1 MKKVVNLLFIF
12 SLLVSILSF
21 FEVKA
26 DSNLLANAKAGVL
39 IEESS
44 GTIIYEKNMNEKMSV
59 ASLTKMMGMILIMEA
74 LEEGTIT
81 LEEKVRVSQN
91 ASGMGGSQ
99 IWLSPGEEMSVSDLI
114 KGIMMASANDG
125 IVCMAERLGGTEA
138 DFVKMM
144 NNKAKELG
152 LKNTNFVNST
162 GLDEENHYSTA
173 YDLSIIAKEL
183 VSHEK
188 IFEFTSIYED
198 YLRKDTNNPFWL
210 VNTNKLIKT
219 YQGADG
225 LKTGMTDNAAYCM
238 AVTAKRNN
246 MRLIAIVLG
255 EESGKVRN
263 QETAELLD
271 YGFNLYSV
279 TTVKKKGEI
288 LGEITLDKASLD
300 KINIVAG
307 SDVIVLKKQGEQD
320 KEYKSEIKLNT
331 IELPIKKGDKLGTLI
346 VKDDYG
352 NKIDEVVITSLEDVL
367 KDNFLNI
374 FWKIVKSMIQGELL

>member
-1 MKKVVNLLFIF
+1 MKKVVILLFIF
-12 SLLVSILSF
+12 SLLIAIFPF

-26 DSNLLANAKAGVL
+26 SSDLLTNAKAGVL
-39 IEESS
+39 MEESS
-44 GTIIYEKNMNEKMSV
+44 GTVIYEKNMNEKMSI
-59 ASLTKMMGMILIMEA
+59 ASLTKMMGMILIMES
-74 LEEGTIT
+74 LEDGTIK
-81 LEEKVRVSQN
+81 LDEKVKVSQN

-99 IWLSPGEEMSVSDLI
+99 IWLSTGEEMMVSDLI

-125 IVCMAERLGGTEA
+125 IVCMAERLAGTEEK
-138 DFVKMM
+138 FVEKM
-144 NNKAKELG
+144 NEKAKELG
-152 LKNTNFVNST
+152 LKNTNFVNAS

-173 YDLSIIAKEL
+173 YDLAIVAKEL
-183 VSHEK
+183 ISHEK
-188 IFEFTSIYED
+188 ILEFTSIYED
-198 YLRKDTNNPFWL
+198 YLRKDTTNPFWL
-210 VNTNKLIKT
+210 VNTNKLVKT

-225 LKTGMTDNAAYCM
+225 LKTGMTDNAGYCM

-255 EESGKVRN
+255 EENGKVRN
-263 QETAELLD
+263 LETTELLD

-279 TTVKKKGEI
+279 TTIKKKGEV
-288 LGEITLDKASLD
+288 LGEVKLDKASLD

-352 NKIDEVVITSLEDVL
+352 NKIDEVVITSLEDVS

-374 FWKIVKSMIQGELL
+374 FWKVIKGMIQGELL